1 MDTPCTGL
9 TGRTERR
16 RPGTLS
22 GAILTTCGIRSADI
36 PTFAPMAGILAWGVA
51 AVALAVIGAVLL
63 VNGYRRRRFPV
74 IIPGVLCLMGAT
86 VCAGVVVT
94 KAVQRAVNNA
104 QDALAPRPGAE
115 IYAALFGKPEACV
128 QVIDAQDQIIPKL
141 DSAIRLRVNTC
152 PAEVRRVLQQ
162 YTYELKVEA
171 ADQDTTDRFS
181 PHTFGDSVLT
191 FTTTIVEG
199 RNWRTLMIARDSTRM
214 VVVDAA
220 D

>member
-1 MDTPCTGL
+1 VGSP
-9 TGRTERR
+9 
-16 RPGTLS
+16 
-22 GAILTTCGIRSADI
+22 DI
-36 PTFAPMAGILAWGVA
+36 PIFACMAGILLWGTV
-51 AVALAVIGAVLL
+51 AVALAVIGVALL
-63 VNGYRRRRFPV
+63 VSGYRRRRIPV

-94 KAVQRAVNNA
+94 KAVQRAVHHA

-115 IYAALFGKPEACV
+115 IYIALFGKPEACV

-152 PAEVRRVLQQ
+152 PAEVRRVLRQ

-171 ADQDTTDRFS
+171 ADQDSTDRFS

-199 RNWRTLMIARDSTRM
+199 RNWRTLIIACDSTRM
-214 VVVDAA
+214 IVVDAA